1 MSKQPKVVM
10 YGTSSCPYC
19 MAARMLFK
27 KKSIEFEDISV
38 SGDAQRRQ
46 EMEQL
51 SGGRTV
57 PQIFVDGKPLGGF
70 DDVDALDQEGKLD
83 ELLGRA

>member
-1 MSKQPKVVM
+1 M

-27 KKSIEFEDISV
+27 KKNVEFEDISV
-38 SGDAQRRQ
+38 AGNPQLRQ
-46 EMEQL
+46 EMEQR

-57 PQIFVDGKPLGGF
+57 PQIFIDGKPLGGF
-70 DDVDALDQEGKLD
+70 DDIDALDRDGKLD